1 MRAHA
6 LVRTRGARSAE
17 APAARQMAPGPKARR
32 QTAEIRHILG
42 RCAVQPKLKI
52 GAPNDVYEREADRV
66 ADKVMRMAA
75 SNIAPAISR

>member
-6 LVRTRGARSAE
+6 FVRTHQARSAGVP
-17 APAARQMAPGPKARR
+17 PAWQVPPGPRARR
-32 QTAEIRHILG
+32 QTADIRHILG
-42 RCAVQPKLKI
+42 RGAVQPKLKI

-66 ADKVMRMAA
+66 ADQVMRMAA